1 MSDQLDRPNILSMSQ
16 CTSHQL
22 RWINLHQPEFKV
34 DLYLNTECLLNLL
47 QCGYNINVSQNTT
60 SSNHFDSFLILLA
73 VDTILISVKSYCTSR
88 RNAVLILFHIK
99 CQKCGTIQAACCQ
112 DAVMR
117 AVLYINV
124 VHSQPKRYKLHAM
137 RFFSQYWHL
146 HLNMILQD
154 CYKDT
159 FYPLK
164 SENNIPPSFWNRS
177 IKPHPDSWVESQVPC
192 EIRSTC
198 ESLISVFLNVIIALT
213 IAFFKCLSKGKCS
226 PGIIHYECI
235 YTRIYALWHH
245 LSLLNHTGALVLG
258 DCSGIQWWKDRK

>member
-47 QCGYNINVSQNTT
+47 QRGYNINVSQNTT
-60 SSNHFDSFLILLA
+60 SLNHFVGCRHDIDQCEVILHQWEKCCSD
-73 VDTILISVKSYCTSR
+73 VSYKMSEMWNYT
-88 RNAVLILFHIK
+88 
-99 CQKCGTIQAACCQ
+99 GCQ

>member
-1 MSDQLDRPNILSMSQ
+1 MWNY
-16 CTSHQL
+16 T
-22 RWINLHQPEFKV
+22 
-34 DLYLNTECLLNLL
+34 
-47 QCGYNINVSQNTT
+47 G
-60 SSNHFDSFLILLA
+60 
-73 VDTILISVKSYCTSR
+73 
-88 RNAVLILFHIK
+88 
-99 CQKCGTIQAACCQ
+99 CQ

-146 HLNMILQD
+146 HLYMILQD

-213 IAFFKCLSKGKCS
+213 IAFFKCLSKGKS
-226 PGIIHYECI
+226 SLGIIHYECI

>member
-1 MSDQLDRPNILSMSQ
+1 MSSER
-16 CTSHQL
+16 
-22 RWINLHQPEFKV
+22 
-34 DLYLNTECLLNLL
+34 
-47 QCGYNINVSQNTT
+47 GYNINVSQNTT
-60 SSNHFDSFLILLA
+60 SLNHFDNFLILLA
-73 VDTILISVKSYCTSR
+73 VDTILISVKSSCTSG

>member
-1 MSDQLDRPNILSMSQ
+1 MSDQLDRPNILSLSQ

-34 DLYLNTECLLNLL
+34 DLYLKTECLLNV
-47 QCGYNINVSQNTT
+47 GTT
-60 SSNHFDSFLILLA
+60 STCHKTQRRRTILLA

-88 RNAVLILFHIK
+88 RNAVLMFHIK

>member
-1 MSDQLDRPNILSMSQ
+1 MSDQLDRPNILSMSR

-34 DLYLNTECLLNLL
+34 DLYLKTECLLNV
-47 QCGYNINVSQNTT
+47 GTT
-60 SSNHFDSFLILLA
+60 STCHKTQRRRTILLA

-88 RNAVLILFHIK
+88 RNAVLMFHIK

-137 RFFSQYWHL
+137 RFFFQYWHL
-146 HLNMILQD
+146 HLYMILQD

-213 IAFFKCLSKGKCS
+213 IAFFKCLSKGKSS

>member
-1 MSDQLDRPNILSMSQ
+1 MSDQLDRPNILSMSR

-47 QCGYNINVSQNTT
+47 QRGYNINVSQNTT
-60 SSNHFDSFLILLA
+60 LSNHFVGCRHDIDQCEVILHQWEKCCFDS
-73 VDTILISVKSYCTSR
+73 VSYKMSEMWNYTGC
-88 RNAVLILFHIK
+88 V
-99 CQKCGTIQAACCQ
+99 
-112 DAVMR
+112 R

-159 FYPLK
+159 FHPLK